1 MPTNTTELRSFL
13 GMVNYYNLYLPQLST
28 VAEPLH
34 QLLRKDS
41 SWKWGRSCEHAFR
54 RIKLLL
60 CEAPLL
66 VHFDPSRP
74 IVVHC
79 DASQFGLGVVLSH
92 IMNDGSEGPVCYA
105 SRTLSIAERNYAQIE
120 KEGLA
125 LVFAV
130 RRFHQ
135 YLFGHKFTMYTDHKP
150 LLGLFAETS
159 ELPARSAA
167 RVLRWALLL
176 SGYNYVLKYRS
187 GSSNGNA
194 DALSRLP
201 LDVQNGE
208 MSQKVVSVL
217 MMELVSAPV
226 TEKEIK
232 IATRN
237 DPVLRMVINMVLEG
251 VDKIITERDSLK
263 PYVMRLSELTTESGC
278 LL

>member
-1 MPTNTTELRSFL
+1 M
-13 GMVNYYNLYLPQLST
+13 
-28 VAEPLH
+28 
-34 QLLRKDS
+34 
-41 SWKWGRSCEHAFR
+41 
-54 RIKLLL
+54 
-60 CEAPLL
+60 
-66 VHFDPSRP
+66 
-74 IVVHC
+74 
-79 DASQFGLGVVLSH
+79 
-92 IMNDGSEGPVCYA
+92 
-105 SRTLSIAERNYAQIE
+105 
-120 KEGLA
+120 
-125 LVFAV
+125 
-130 RRFHQ
+130 
-135 YLFGHKFTMYTDHKP
+135 
-150 LLGLFAETS
+150 
-159 ELPARSAA
+159 
-167 RVLRWALLL
+167 L
-176 SGYNYVLKYRS
+176 SGYNYVLKYWS

-226 TEKEIK
+226 TEKEIE